1 MGLRIAG
8 IWANNTQQKHRP
20 LERIYW
26 SMDDN
31 TTDNNNNNNNNNKF
45 GYLEI

>member
-20 LERIYW
+20 RECTYW

-31 TTDNNNNNNNNNKF
+31 TIDKASNHTGD
-45 GYLEI
+45 ED